1 MKAFSYT
8 RNGAAKDVL
17 EFNDLPDPQPGAGEM
32 RVKVAYSGVNPSDVK
47 RRAGT
52 SNVLAFDRA
61 IPNMD
66 GSGIVDLVG
75 PGVDASWAGKGSGCT
90 RRDGSDPMARVPNT
104 PFPRPTARLSFLR
117 ERRWKSERHLA
128 CLP

>member
-17 EFNDLPDPQPGAGEM
+17 EFSDLPDPQLGAGEM
-32 RVKVAYSGVNPSDVK
+32 RVKIAYSGVNPSDVK
-47 RRAGT
+47 RPAGT

-61 IPNMD
+61 IHSMD

-75 PGVDASWAGKGSGCT
+75 PGVDAS
-90 RRDGSDPMARVPNT
+90 
-104 PFPRPTARLSFLR
+104 
-117 ERRWKSERHLA
+117 
-128 CLP
+128 